1 VCSEAD
7 VGQLYLLH
15 GTENM
20 NRKNKEEKQEKQK
33 QICSEESVE
42 SVLREEKSVMGKDL

>member
-1 VCSEAD
+1 
-7 VGQLYLLH
+7 
-15 GTENM
+15 M

-42 SVLREEKSVMGKDL
+42 SVLREEKSVMGRICEWVGFELGVKE